1 MSAPHDGDPP
11 GLEAHGIELEIEGR
25 ARDLGSFEVRRVL
38 PARARQRV
46 GPFIFFDHFGPVTF
60 GAGQGMDVRPHPH
73 IGLATVT
80 YLFEGEILHR
90 DSLGSR
96 QPIRP
101 GDVNWMVAGGGIVH
115 SERTPAD
122 VRARGGTM
130 HGLQCWIALP
140 TEVEECA
147 PRFEHHP
154 TASLPVVRRDGATL
168 RVIAGRAYGAA
179 APTGVLSPTLY
190 VDVELAAGATVP
202 VDAEHEERAVYVVA
216 GTVSWGGRPLN
227 GATLTVLRPG
237 AALSLTAQTAARLV
251 LIGGAPLAGPR
262 HLEWNFVSSS
272 QERIERAKAD
282 WRDGRFPMVP
292 GDEHERIPLPPA

>member
-1 MSAPHDGDPP
+1 MTARAGD
-11 GLEAHGIELEIEGR
+11 LDAITLRIEGR

-38 PARARQRV
+38 PARERQRV
-46 GPFIFFDHFGPVTF
+46 GPFIFFDHFGPVAF
-60 GAGQGMDVRPHPH
+60 GPGEGMDVRPHPH

-80 YLFEGEILHR
+80 YLFTGEILHR

-122 VRARGGTM
+122 ARARGGTM

-154 TASLPVVRRDGATL
+154 GASLPVVRRGGATL
-168 RVIAGRAYGAA
+168 RVIAGSAYGAT
-179 APTGVLSPTLY
+179 APIGVLSPTLY

-202 VDAEHEERAVYVVA
+202 VDGAHEERAVYVVEGMVSCGDEPLSA
-216 GTVSWGGRPLN
+216 GTM
-227 GATLTVLRPG
+227 AVLRPS
-237 AALSLTAQTAARLV
+237 APLSLAASTPARVVLV
-251 LIGGAPLAGPR
+251 GGAPLAGPR
-262 HLEWNFVSSS
+262 HIEWNFVSSS
-272 QERIERAKAD
+272 QERIERAKSD
-282 WRDGRFPMVP
+282 WREGRFPMVP
-292 GDEHERIPLPPA
+292 GDEHERIPLPPG